1 MSETGS
7 TISVETTPTALRPAE
22 VAERLGISAATL
34 RRWSSRF
41 GEFLELGEG
50 GQDGGTHRRYSAGDV
65 ATLAR
70 VQELLEQG
78 WTYEQVADRLSQG
91 PADDAVSMTSNEPVA
106 AAPVDAEAGP
116 SLETAMVST
125 GAFFDDSAGLPADAL
140 PPAAR
145 FLRDTIQ
152 AVTGNQQIILNSQQA
167 SRDMLGVMIQDNL
180 NLKSENT
187 SLRERMLELE
197 RELAELHRHFVDT
210 RERTEIRMRVLEDA
224 IAKLMAGQQSPA
236 SRSGPRPGA
245 SPAPQQ
251 PQGYATQAAP
261 PPYPPQGYAPQSM
274 APQSYPPPAYAP
286 QTMAPSPYSPQ
297 PYADQPPPP
306 AKRGFWARLLGG

>member
-7 TISVETTPTALRPAE
+7 PASGETTPTALRPAE

-50 GQDGGTHRRYSAGDV
+50 GQDGGTHRRYSVADV

-70 VQELLEQG
+70 VQQLLEQG

-91 PADDAVSMTSNEPVA
+91 PVDSAPSEALAASAPDSEPNLS
-106 AAPVDAEAGP
+106 PEM
-116 SLETAMVST
+116 AMVST
-125 GAFFDDSAGLPADAL
+125 ATFFDANADLSADAL
-140 PPAAR
+140 SPAAR
-145 FLRDTIQ
+145 FMRDTMQ

-167 SRDMLGVMIQDNL
+167 NRDMLGVMIQDNL
-180 NLKSENT
+180 NLKGENT

-224 IAKLMAGQQSPA
+224 IAKLMAGQPSV
-236 SRSGPRPGA
+236 SRSGPPPAPRPGP
-245 SPAPQQ
+245 SPVPQSQ
-251 PQGYATQAAP
+251 
-261 PPYPPQGYAPQSM
+261 QGYAPQAMPS
-274 APQSYPPPAYAP
+274 QSYPPPGYP
-286 QTMAPSPYSPQ
+286 SQTMTPSPYPPQ
-297 PYADQPPPP
+297 PYADQPPP
-306 AKRGFWARLLGG
+306 KRGFWSRLLGG